1 MLIPPFFIDC
11 VAALG
16 NIRPIPQAGGQ
27 PSQNR
32 WMITGTG
39 FFYGAVINA
48 KEEPHHYRVFLVT
61 AKHVIQSHIDKN
73 VDIRVR
79 VNSKDVNTP
88 VKDFELPRV
97 AGGPSNWFFHP
108 NDEIDVAIIS
118 VNWDFLKQNNIEP
131 SFFTDN
137 VLASNRATLISRQ
150 VAAGDAVFV
159 LGFPMG
165 LTGEQ
170 RNHVIVRLGCIA
182 RISEML
188 DGATSDFLIDASVY
202 PGNSAL

>member
-61 AKHVIQSHIDKN
+61 AN
-73 VDIRVR
+73 
-79 VNSKDVNTP
+79 VNTP